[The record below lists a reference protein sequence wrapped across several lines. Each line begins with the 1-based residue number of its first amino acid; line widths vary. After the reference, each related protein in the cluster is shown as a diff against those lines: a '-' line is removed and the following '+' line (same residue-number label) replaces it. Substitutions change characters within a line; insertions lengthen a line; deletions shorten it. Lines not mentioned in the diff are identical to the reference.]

1 MVSFIGVSLVQGFT
15 MSFVT
20 SHCRQWQCHQTCHHK
35 QLWVLSGKCVSM
47 PILWITLILTPLVQP
62 LTEHIQ
68 PIQLSAHLSSLD
80 TDMITA
86 TLTGGSRTTTLQL
99 MNQQRTEAELII
111 LMSSNKLSIFLTVII
126 EERAWIAVQVCARV
140 SDNWLQHKAVGVVC
154 NCGRECP
161 EEGTCLVHKA
171 IRSLI
176 VFTL

>member
-47 PILWITLILTPLVQP
+47 PILSITLTLTPLVQP

-68 PIQLSAHLSSLD
+68 PIHLSAYLSSLD

-86 TLTGGSRTTTLQL
+86 GGSRTTTLQL
-99 MNQQRTEAELII
+99 MNQRTEAELII
-111 LMSSNKLSIFLTVII
+111 LTSSNKLSIFLTVII
-126 EERAWIAVQVCARV
+126 EEGAWIAVQVCARV
-140 SDNWLQHKAVGVVC
+140 SDNWLHKAVGVVC
-154 NCGRECP
+154 NCGRECR

-171 IRSLI
+171 IGSLI
-176 VFTL
+176 VFTS